1 MEGSESGDRGHQG
14 AAAPPPDQP
23 RLISLVAV
31 AGAVIVI
38 GLVSFALYRRS
49 HQVPQVAEPA
59 QAGGG
64 EAAGQDAGA
73 AAGTP
78 VAGTPIAAPLPIR
91 LSPEASIVAERYRC
105 ICSCNDPLNVC
116 TCTRTPGSRDMKTY
130 VQELVNQKKSGKE
143 VDAAMIA
150 KYGAG
155 VLLSN
160 PPPPA
165 APPDAK
171 KR

>member
-1 MEGSESGDRGHQG
+1 MEGSEGGDRGHEG
-14 AAAPPPDQP
+14 ASPPGQP

-31 AGAVIVI
+31 AGAVILI

-49 HQVPQVAEPA
+49 HSASQVTEPVPT
-59 QAGGG
+59 AG
-64 EAAGQDAGA
+64 EPAAGQDAGGA
-73 AAGTP
+73 ATGTP
-78 VAGTPIAAPLPIR
+78 VGGTPIAAPLPVR

-116 TCTRTPGSRDMKTY
+116 TCTRTPGSRDMKMY

-143 VDAAMIA
+143 VDQEMIA
-150 KYGAG
+150 RYGAG

-160 PPPPA
+160 PPPIPA
-165 APPDAK
+165 ATPEAR

>member
-1 MEGSESGDRGHQG
+1 M
-14 AAAPPPDQP
+14 
-23 RLISLVAV
+23 AV
-31 AGAVIVI
+31 AGAVILI

-49 HQVPQVAEPA
+49 HSAPQVTELAPSGGEPA
-59 QAGGG
+59 VGQEP
-64 EAAGQDAGA
+64 EATST
-73 AAGTP
+73 GTP
-78 VAGTPIAAPLPIR
+78 GGGTPIAAPLPVR

-105 ICSCNDPLNVC
+105 VCSCNDPLNVC

-150 KYGAG
+150 RYGAG

-160 PPPPA
+160 PPPIPA
-165 APPDAK
+165 ATPEPR

>member
-1 MEGSESGDRGHQG
+1 MEGSEAGDREQQG
-14 AAAPPPDQP
+14 APPPPGQP
-23 RLISLVAV
+23 RLVSLVAV
-31 AGAVIVI
+31 AGAVILI

-49 HQVPQVAEPA
+49 HQAPQVAEPSPA
-59 QAGGG
+59 EGG
-64 EAAGQDAGA
+64 EATGQDAGTA
-73 AAGTP
+73 GSGTP
-78 VAGTPIAAPLPIR
+78 AAGTPIAAPVPIR

-143 VDAAMIA
+143 VDDAMIA
-150 KYGAG
+150 RYGAG

-165 APPDAK
+165 VPEAK